1 MIFFQLNNIDI
12 VYFADDTTAYAC
24 YVNLEAA
31 VLEKLDKNSELVIIW
46 FEKTS

>member
-12 VYFADDTTAYAC
+12 FYFADDTTAYVC
-24 YVNLEAA
+24 YVNLEA

-46 FEKTS
+46 FEKTT